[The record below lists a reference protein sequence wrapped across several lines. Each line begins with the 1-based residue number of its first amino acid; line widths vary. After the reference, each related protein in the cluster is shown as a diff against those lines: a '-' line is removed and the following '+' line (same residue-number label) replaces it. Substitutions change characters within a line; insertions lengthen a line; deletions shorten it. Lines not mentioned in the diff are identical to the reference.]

1 MFENLWTPVGAGVKS
16 QEEVDALAL
25 YLFGDGPEGRE
36 AIRELDATIADI
48 PGLEGLHLLE
58 GVLDDALERP
68 RVPLGGGGPRT
79 LSGRTPAGSA
89 LGPIRPACVGDTQHL
104 MRHSVPELDMG
115 ALPMTASQRVANLL
129 GIALPATGLIL
140 AIVLLW
146 DRLVGPVELGVAA
159 SLYVLTGLGVSVGFH
174 RLFAHRSFE
183 DGT

>member
-1 MFENLWTPVGAGVKS
+1 
-16 QEEVDALAL
+16 
-25 YLFGDGPEGRE
+25 
-36 AIRELDATIADI
+36 
-48 PGLEGLHLLE
+48 
-58 GVLDDALERP
+58 
-68 RVPLGGGGPRT
+68 
-79 LSGRTPAGSA
+79 
-89 LGPIRPACVGDTQHL
+89 

-140 AIVLLW
+140 AIVLLG

-174 RLFAHRSFE
+174 RLFAHRSLR